1 MWTNETIFSLG
12 DMSHD
17 EKLYE
22 EFIEREYQGNYTERL
37 EHLEHMITRLQFEQK
52 KLKERLN

>member
-22 EFIEREYQGNYTERL
+22 DFIEIQGILWYN
-37 EHLEHMITRLQFEQK
+37 
-52 KLKERLN
+52 KL